1 MNTIDALNW
10 RYAVR
15 QFNNHILSNAQINN
29 LTEATRL
36 TASSYGL
43 QPYRLLVISSKE
55 VREKLLPHAMGQN
68 KVRDCSHLFLL
79 AVKTNIDAEYI
90 DKHFTMAEQQQNL
103 ELGSL
108 EGFAKHVKEVMCSM
122 TTEQLANWADNQA
135 YIALGNLLTAAAI
148 AGVDACPMAGFDKA
162 GFNEV
167 LNLTSQ
173 QLSVSVICALGNRC
187 DSDSSAKN
195 PKVRIPASEF
205 VVEI

>member
-55 VREKLLPHAMGQN
+55 MREKLLPHAMGQN
-68 KVRDCSHLFLL
+68 KVRDCSHLFVL

-103 ELGSL
+103 EPGSL
-108 EGFAKHVKEVMCSM
+108 EGFANHVKEVMCSM

-135 YIALGNLLTAAAI
+135 HIALGNLLTAAAI

-187 DSDSSAKN
+187 DSDSSAEK
-195 PKVRIPASEF
+195 PKVRIPAAEF